1 MKTQKRIDVKRAFSA
16 MDLLLMLAGIGFL
29 FVVVMPSLVP
39 RKHHGSVRIQCVNNL
54 KQNGIAFRI
63 WADDNGDLYPMQYRV
78 KDFDGPSYANEKQM
92 FIYFQSMSNELSNP
106 KMVRCPEDDKRAAS
120 TNFTTDFNSSRV
132 SYFVGLD
139 ANGTNAANL
148 LAGDRNI
155 TSGIAP
161 KNGMLEI
168 ATNQVIWTN
177 QTVAWTKK
185 IHKNAGN
192 ILFADGHVEQL
203 TSSKLREALLRSGM
217 ATNRLVFP

>member
-1 MKTQKRIDVKRAFSA
+1 MKTQNINDAKRAFTILELLVVMFFVCA
-16 MDLLLMLAGIGFL
+16 FFLLLFPATTKSPQRAG
-29 FVVVMPSLVP
+29 
-39 RKHHGSVRIQCVNNL
+39 RIQCVNNL

-63 WADDNGDLYPMQYRV
+63 WADDNGDHYPMQYRA
-78 KDFDGPSYANEKQM
+78 KDFDGSSFANEKQM
-92 FIYFQSMSNELSNP
+92 FIYFQVMSNELSNP
-106 KMVRCPEDDKRAAS
+106 KMVHCPEDDKRSAA

-139 ANGTNAANL
+139 ANGTNVANL

-168 ATNQVIWTN
+168 TTNQVAWTN
-177 QTVAWTKK
+177 QAVAWTKK

-192 ILFADGHVEQL
+192 ILFADGHAEQL
-203 TSSKLREALLRSGM
+203 TSSKLRESLMRSGM